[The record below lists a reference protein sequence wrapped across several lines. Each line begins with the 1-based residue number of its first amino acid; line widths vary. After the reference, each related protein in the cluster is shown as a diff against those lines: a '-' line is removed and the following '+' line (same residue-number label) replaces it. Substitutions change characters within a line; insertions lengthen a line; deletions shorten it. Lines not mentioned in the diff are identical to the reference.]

1 MLARE
6 TYKWLQ
12 SLDLKVK
19 NPKRDFANGVIIAEI
34 FSRYFP
40 NQLNIDLFYSG
51 SGMEQKQNNW
61 LQLQKFFK
69 KNDINIPPEA
79 VNAVMT
85 CQPNAAILF
94 VENIHR
100 LDESTCIPGSQP
112 APDLFDT
119 AMAPPHQADDVVRE
133 YKARFKTRVVPA
145 SPKIVNEGRSKSHNE
160 LGGSSGRALD
170 LLGVHV
176 NAIEIMQR
184 N

>member
-1 MLARE
+1 
-6 TYKWLQ
+6 
-12 SLDLKVK
+12 
-19 NPKRDFANGVIIAEI
+19 
-34 FSRYFP
+34 
-40 NQLNIDLFYSG
+40 
-51 SGMEQKQNNW
+51 
-61 LQLQKFFK
+61 
-69 KNDINIPPEA
+69 
-79 VNAVMT
+79 MT

-100 LDESTCIPGSQP
+100 LLTNRRAYP
-112 APDLFDT
+112 AANPSPDLFDT
-119 AMAPPHQADDVVRE
+119 SIPHFALPTASYIIQSAMAPPHQADDVVRE